1 MGLIVILS
9 LVTISGL
16 SYARL
21 RDPLY
26 PPFIHSA
33 LWAFIITLYELFRPA
48 IVDLPG
54 VAYIIVLSG
63 ALTFAAG
70 SYWATYGIVRDT
82 AATKPDKLPN
92 PLVGEILLLVSVV
105 GLYFFVMRAIAI
117 AAQGPFDNFLV
128 NIRYVTGGNSFVDED
143 PLEGFGPVAYLVS
156 LSVVALGVQF
166 LLREYYG
173 TRWRYY
179 LSLLAASAYA
189 VLTTGRTFIMIV
201 AMLVLGLNLLTG
213 KISAKRGASILF
225 IVGAVSF
232 TIMGIALG
240 KGGGSGVEVVMD
252 QFRIYLLGG
261 LAAFGQHIQETQ
273 LMDWGTNI
281 MRTPLLVL
289 RYVGIE
295 VPVPALMKEY
305 RFIPDPTN
313 VYTFYLPYFDDFG
326 YVGAFFAPFMIGF
339 MQGKVYKRARMGSSP
354 FMIFYALLLYPLFMQ
369 FFQDQYFS
377 LMSTWVQ
384 YTGWTLVAF
393 LGGRILVAQAREQPA
408 PSPAG
413 G

>member
-9 LVTISGL
+9 LVTISAV
-16 SYARL
+16 SYLRF

-26 PPFIHSA
+26 PPFVHSA

-48 IVDLPG
+48 IVDLPAT
-54 VAYIIVLSG
+54 AYLIVLSG
-63 ALTFAAG
+63 AVTFAAG
-70 SYWATYGIVRDT
+70 TYWASFGF
-82 AATKPDKLPN
+82 APGKKATQPRTLPN
-92 PLVGEILLLVSVV
+92 PLLGEILLALSVI
-105 GLYFFVMRAIAI
+105 GLYFFAMRAIAI

-143 PLEGFGPVAYLVS
+143 PLEGFGPVAYFVS
-156 LSVVALGVQF
+156 LSVIALGVQF
-166 LLREYYG
+166 MLREYHKS
-173 TRWRYY
+173 RWRYY
-179 LSLLAASAYA
+179 LSLLVAGAYA

-201 AMLVLGLNLLTG
+201 AVLVLGLNLLTG
-213 KISAKRGASILF
+213 KISAKRGLSILLL
-225 IVGAVSF
+225 VGTVSF

-240 KGGGSGVEVVMD
+240 KGGGSGTEVVLD

-261 LAAFGQHIQETQ
+261 LAAFGQHIQEVQ
-273 LMDWGTNI
+273 HMDWGSNI

-289 RYVGIE
+289 RYVGIN
-295 VPVPALMKEY
+295 VPVPDLMKEY

-326 YVGAFFAPFMIGF
+326 YVGAFFAPFVIGF
-339 MQGKVYKRARMGSSP
+339 MQGKVYKLARSGSAP

-384 YTGWTLVAF
+384 YSGWVLVAF
-393 LGGRILVAQAREQPA
+393 YGSKVLATAQDEQRST
-408 PSPAG
+408 SPVPG
-413 G
+413 